1 MTSNIFLTGMGAIPN
16 IKPMK
21 KGKNRAFIW
30 WITITASLGGL
41 LFGYDTAVISGTLSM
56 VRSQFGLNAAMEGWY
71 VSSALVGC
79 VIGVSFAGW
88 LSDRF
93 GRKKVLLVAATLF
106 TVSAI
111 GCAVISSFSNL
122 AVYRLVGGMGVGI
135 ASMLSPMY
143 ISEISPP
150 AIRGKLVS
158 LYQLAITVGIL
169 TSYLLN
175 AWLLDQSVVQNFFL
189 TNKFT
194 LVFKTEV
201 WRGMLGMEAIPATL
215 FFILL
220 LFVPESPRWLVI
232 NGKLEKARSILIK
245 TSGEAETENEIR
257 DIRESL
263 ETEKKSK
270 SLILEPGIKMA
281 VFLGVSLA
289 VLQQF
294 TGIDAIIYYGPRI
307 METAGFGINDALFS
321 QVIIGIIN
329 LIFTILAILLIDK
342 FGRKPLLLSGT
353 LGMLISVI
361 IIGLLFFFNRAEG
374 ILLLSLLLIFIAS
387 FAFSLGPVV
396 WVILSEIYPTKIR
409 GRAMSIASMA
419 VWIATAA
426 LGQFLPLSL
435 DNLGPAVTFWIFGL
449 FCIPTIWIGWKIMPE
464 TKGKTLEEIEK
475 YWLKH

>member
-1 MTSNIFLTGMGAIPN
+1 
-16 IKPMK
+16 MK
-21 KGKNRAFIW
+21 QNKNLAFIW

-56 VRSQFGLNAAMEGWY
+56 VRSQFALNAAMEGWY

-79 VIGVSFAGW
+79 VVGVSFAGW
-88 LSDRF
+88 LSDKY
-93 GRKKVLLVAATLF
+93 GRKKVLLVAAALF
-106 TVSAI
+106 TISAI
-111 GCAVISSFSNL
+111 GCAFISSFSTL
-122 AVYRLVGGMGVGI
+122 AIYRLIGGMGVGI

-169 TSYLLN
+169 GSYLIN
-175 AWLLDQSVVQNFFL
+175 AWLLNQSAGQTIFVSSKL
-189 TNKFT
+189 TM
-194 LVFKTEV
+194 VFKTEV
-201 WRGMLGMEAIPATL
+201 WRGMLGMEAIPAAL

-220 LFVPESPRWLVI
+220 IFVPESPRWLVI
-232 NGKLEKARSILIK
+232 KGKIEKAKLILIK
-245 TSGEAETENEIR
+245 TSGEHESEIEIKE
-257 DIRESL
+257 IRESL

-270 SLILEPGIKMA
+270 NLILEPGIKLA

-307 METAGFGINDALFS
+307 METAGFALNDALAS
-321 QVIIGIIN
+321 QVIIGSIN
-329 LIFTILAILLIDK
+329 LIFTILAILLIDR

-353 LGMLISVI
+353 LGMFVSVI
-361 IIGLLFFFNRAEG
+361 IIGFLFYFNQAEG
-374 ILLLSLLLIFIAS
+374 VLLLSLLLVFIAS

-409 GRAMSIASMA
+409 GRAMSIATMA
-419 VWIATAA
+419 VWIGTAL

-435 DNLGPAVTFWIFGL
+435 DNLGPAVTFWIFGF
-449 FCIPTIWIGWKIMPE
+449 FCIPTMWIGWKIMPE

-475 YWLKH
+475 YWLDYK